1 MSPLWRDEVGAYLA
15 PNRVCLVRLKRGLRP
30 ALAAEHEHLLHETGQ
45 DGWQAAVAAFEALV
59 AEKAWGHAR
68 VRVVLSDRWVRYAVV
83 PWSEALS
90 SGAERL
96 LYARQL
102 LEGAYGDAVSD
113 WEVRIGDE
121 LPYLTRVA
129 YAMPPALLAAIRS
142 ICARPGIQLS
152 SVQPQLVVAYN
163 SWCHRLPPSGAWFVT
178 VDHGSLAAA
187 RLGREGWDR
196 VHTVRIGAEWTREL
210 RRLQTFGRL
219 ASSNS
224 AEGQVYVDAP
234 HAWRTVAGSAA
245 GDLNWREEDG
255 MTPQTTLACLGRARR
270 LAA

>member
-1 MSPLWRDEVGAYLA
+1 VSPLWRDEVGVWLA
-15 PNRVCLVRLKRGLRP
+15 PHRVCLVRLKRGLKP
-30 ALAAEHEHLLHETGQ
+30 VLAAQHEHLLYESGE
-45 DGWQAAVAAFEALV
+45 DGWQAAVTLLEALLG
-59 AEKAWGHAR
+59 EDAWGHAR
-68 VRVVLSDRWVRYAVV
+68 IRVVVSDRWVRYAVV

-96 LYARQL
+96 HYARQL
-102 LEGAYGDAVSD
+102 LEGTYGDAVSD

-129 YAMPPALLAAIRS
+129 CAMPPTLLAAIRNA
-142 ICARPGIQLS
+142 CARSGIQLS
-152 SVQPQLVVAYN
+152 SVQPQLVAAYN

-196 VHTVRIGAEWTREL
+196 VHSVRIGAEWTREL

-219 ASSNS
+219 ASSS
-224 AEGQVYVDAP
+224 AGEGQVYVDAP
-234 HAWRTVAGSAA
+234 HAWRAVARAAA
-245 GDLNWREEDG
+245 GDLNWLEEDG
-255 MTPQTTLACLGRARR
+255 VVPQTTLACLGRARR